1 MEKRS
6 KHYGDVTKWVEKV
19 IDSCQTY
26 EQTFVARRLIWNFD
40 RQLRKEKNYLKISQ
54 STTDI
59 LRYKID
65 QVVSNLKK

>member
-6 KHYGDVTKWVEKV
+6 KHYGDVTKWIEKV

-26 EQTFVARRLIWNFD
+26 EQTFVARRLVWNFD
-40 RQLRKEKNYLKISQ
+40 RQLRKEKNYLKISA
-54 STTDI
+54 STTDV

-65 QVVSNLKK
+65 QIVRNLKK

>member
-6 KHYGDVTKWVEKV
+6 KHYGDVTKWIEKV

-26 EQTFVARRLIWNFD
+26 EQTFVARRLVWNFD
-40 RQLRKEKNYLKISQ
+40 RQLRKEKNYLKISVP
-54 STTDI
+54 TTDV

-65 QVVSNLKK
+65 QIVRNLKK

>member
-6 KHYGDVTKWVEKV
+6 KHYGDVTKWIEKV

-26 EQTFVARRLIWNFD
+26 EQTFVARRLVWNFD
-40 RQLRKEKNYLKISQ
+40 RQLRKEKNYLKISD
-54 STTDI
+54 STTDV

-65 QVVSNLKK
+65 QIVRNLKK

>member
-54 STTDI
+54 STTDV

>member
-6 KHYGDVTKWVEKV
+6 KHYGDVTKWIEKV

-40 RQLRKEKNYLKISQ
+40 NQLRKEKNYFKLSLSTTNKLKI
-54 STTDI
+54 
-59 LRYKID
+59 RID
-65 QVVSNLKK
+65 QVITNLKK